1 MSWFRAAR
9 GPVAAG
15 FRLVLGKYADRTA
28 RYGGSGVTKG
38 RVLWWA
44 VAVLVVWLLYKTP
57 HTVFGVLRALGHAGS
72 VIAAGFGAFLRTL
85 VSGH

>member
-1 MSWFRAAR
+1 M
-9 GPVAAG
+9 
-15 FRLVLGKYADRTA
+15 
-28 RYGGSGVTKG
+28 TKG
-38 RVLWWA
+38 RVFWWA

-72 VIAAGFGAFLRTL
+72 VMAAGFGAFLRTL

>member
-1 MSWFRAAR
+1 MSRFGADR
-9 GPVAAG
+9 GPLAAG
-15 FRLVLGKYADRTA
+15 FRLILGKYADRTG

-38 RVLWWA
+38 RVFWWA

-72 VIAAGFGAFLRTL
+72 VMAAGFGAFLRTL